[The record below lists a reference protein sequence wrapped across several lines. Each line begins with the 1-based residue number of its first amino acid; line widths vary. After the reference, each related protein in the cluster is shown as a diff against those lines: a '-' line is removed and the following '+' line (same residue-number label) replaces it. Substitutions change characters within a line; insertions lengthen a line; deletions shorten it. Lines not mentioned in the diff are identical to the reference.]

1 MMMLNF
7 SIPIVWNQSVRKWL
21 KGVGALTDSL
31 SKVFLKNDMQAS
43 VRSQ

>member
-21 KGVGALTDSL
+21 NGVAALADSL
-31 SKVFLKNDMQAS
+31 SKVFLKNDMHAS